1 MQLQKIKS
9 MRLPFLLSLLVL
21 VQNPAAAE
29 WIKLSETKRG
39 KVFFIE
45 SNEITVQGDQRVVTE
60 LIDNKRPDRDG
71 DKSVR
76 VVRNYDCKEK
86 RYRVITA
93 AYYKSPMAEGEPSMS
108 VEGTMGW
115 TDIDPN
121 TPALAILDHV
131 CAIN

>member
-1 MQLQKIKS
+1 
-9 MRLPFLLSLLVL
+9 MRFLFVFSLLL
-21 VQNPAAAE
+21 LAQIPATAE
-29 WIKLSETKRG
+29 WIKMSETKRG
-39 KVFFIE
+39 KAFFIE

-115 TDIDPN
+115 TEIDAN
-121 TPALAILDHV
+121 TPAHAILDHV